1 MHLRSYLKTLFC
13 HNTVVYWMILCLK
26 FSCVAQLLVP
36 ECHLQRNL
44 VKGFSRDGDILVGGT
59 FAIHD
64 AREYESP
71 TFTETPARISCQTLM
86 FDDFQ
91 WFQAMLFAIEDVNR
105 NPNLLPNITL
115 GFRIH
120 DSCMVIQRAIEGT
133 LWILTGQEEPTPNY
147 QCLRNRLPVA
157 IIGDVTSTRSILLAQ
172 ILSLYR
178 HPQISYSASSPLLSD
193 RNQFPSFFRTV
204 PSDDFQ
210 SRGLAELVIY
220 FNWTWVGLIADDDD
234 YGQQGIKL
242 LQEELIKIG
251 ACVAFSRNI
260 VTSRADKNA
269 FDIVQM
275 IKNSSANAIVIFS
288 NSGNM
293 VAVMDEMVRQSV
305 TGKIFVATE
314 GWSTSALL
322 LVEKYSEILTGTIG
336 FEIHSREMPGFE
348 EYLTNLHPLNTRD
361 HMLLQEFWED
371 TFSCKFQQEV
381 VESLNVYS
389 NDTVQCT
396 GAEKLEKQHVNPSG
410 VTRFGLPYKIYT
422 AVSAIALALQDLS
435 SCSLTGASF
444 DQGTCVDIK
453 GFQPWQLLRYI
464 KNVSLKEN
472 VGRGAFFDEHGNP
485 PAQYD
490 ILNWQLSHKGTLR
503 PVKVGAYDSSAPPG
517 ETLNINTSSVRWIGG
532 DTKVP
537 VSVCSP
543 LCSPGSRKVAKEEEP
558 ACCFLCVPC
567 PQGAISNQTDSIDCF
582 KCPWDQWPNQKQDS
596 CILKIIEFLHYE
608 EPLGTMLTATTI
620 LSSILPVT
628 ILGLFVYYRNT
639 PIVRAN
645 NRELSFILLLCLTL
659 CFLCSLAFIGY
670 PSQEKCLLRQVAF
683 GITFAVCVS
692 CILAKTIMVV
702 IAFNATKPNSNLKKW
717 IGPQLSY
724 IVINVCTLIQVLFC
738 IFWLVLAPP
747 FTERNITSKPGIIVL
762 ECNEGSSIAFWGML
776 GYLGLLATISFI
788 VAFLARK
795 LPASFNEAKFITF
808 SMLAFLT
815 VWLSFIPAYLS
826 TQGKYMVAMEIFAI
840 LSSSSSLIFCIFFPK
855 CYIILFRSEINTKEY
870 LLGRETAKVQS

>member
-1 MHLRSYLKTLFC
+1 MEEQNEDVQIH
-13 HNTVVYWMILCLK
+13 
-26 FSCVAQLLVP
+26 CVAQHLVP
-36 ECHLQRNL
+36 ECHLQRNT
-44 VKGFSRDGDILVGGT
+44 VKGLSRDGDILVGGT

-64 AREYESP
+64 AREYESLNFKEKP
-71 TFTETPARISCQTLM
+71 ERISCQTFM

-91 WFQAMLFAIEDVNR
+91 WFQAMVFAIDEVNR
-105 NPNLLPNITL
+105 NPSLLPNITL

-133 LWILTGQEEPTPNY
+133 LWILTGQEEPIPNY
-147 QCLRNRLPVA
+147 QCLGNRLPVA
-157 IIGDVTSTRSILLAQ
+157 IIGDVTSTRSILMAQ

-193 RNQFPSFFRTV
+193 RNKFPSFFRTV

-210 SRGLAELVIY
+210 SRGLAQLVIY
-220 FNWTWVGLIADDDD
+220 FGWTWVGLLADDDD

-242 LQEELIKIG
+242 LQDELTKAG
-251 ACVAFSRNI
+251 ACVAFSKNI

-269 FDIVQM
+269 FDIAQM
-275 IKNSSANAIVIFS
+275 IKKSSANAIVIFS
-288 NSGNM
+288 NGGNM
-293 VAVMDEMVRQSV
+293 VVLMEELVKQNV

-314 GWSTSALL
+314 GWSSSALL

-336 FEIHSREMPGFE
+336 FEIHSGEMPGFE
-348 EYLTNLHPLNTRD
+348 EYLTNLHPSSTRD

-371 TFSCKFQQEV
+371 TFSCKFYQAEE
-381 VESLNVYS
+381 ESLNEYH
-389 NDTVQCT
+389 NLTVLCT

-410 VTRFGLPYKIYT
+410 ATSFGLPYKIYN
-422 AVSAIALALQDLS
+422 AVYAIALALQDLS
-435 SCSLTGASF
+435 FCSMTGAPFS
-444 DQGTCVDIK
+444 QGTCLDIM

-464 KNVSLKEN
+464 KNVRLQEHGGK
-472 VGRGAFFDEHGNP
+472 GAFFDEHGNP

-490 ILNWQLSHKGTLR
+490 VINWQRSQEGRLR
-503 PVKVGAYDSSAPPG
+503 PVKVGTYDSSAPAG
-517 ETLNINTSSVRWIGG
+517 ETLNINISSVRWNGG

-537 VSVCSP
+537 DSVCSP
-543 LCSPGSRKVAKEEEP
+543 ICSPGFRKVAKEEEP

-567 PQGAISNQTDSIDCF
+567 PQGAISNNTDSIDCT
-582 KCPWDQWPNQKQDS
+582 KCSWDQWPNQKQDS

-608 EPLGTMLTATTI
+608 EPLGATLTATSI

-645 NRELSFILLLCLTL
+645 NRALSFILLLCLTL

-683 GITFAVCVS
+683 SITFALCVS

-702 IAFNATKPNSNLKKW
+702 IAFNATKPNSNLRKW
-717 IGPQLSY
+717 VGPQLSY
-724 IVINVCTLIQVLFC
+724 IVVNVCTLIQVLFC
-738 IFWLVLAPP
+738 IFWLILAPP
-747 FTERNITSKPGIIVL
+747 FTEYNIISKPGMIVL

-840 LSSSSSLIFCIFFPK
+840 LSSSSSLVFCIFFPK

-870 LLGRETAKVQS
+870 LMGRETAKIQS